1 MADYHIVKDNKDKDK
16 PWAIKRA
23 GGKKA
28 SARASTKEKA
38 LKIAAKFTEKSD
50 GGEVREHAS
59 RDGSVHK
66 KGQIIDND
74 THGKPDPKGNG

>member
-1 MADYHIVKDNKDKDK
+1 MADYHIS
-16 PWAIKRA
+16 
-23 GGKKA
+23 KKA
-28 SARASTKEKA
+28 AGWTVIKAGAQQASASASTKAEA
-38 LKIAAKFTEKSD
+38 QEIAKKLAISSG

-66 KGQIIDND
+66 KGQIIDSD